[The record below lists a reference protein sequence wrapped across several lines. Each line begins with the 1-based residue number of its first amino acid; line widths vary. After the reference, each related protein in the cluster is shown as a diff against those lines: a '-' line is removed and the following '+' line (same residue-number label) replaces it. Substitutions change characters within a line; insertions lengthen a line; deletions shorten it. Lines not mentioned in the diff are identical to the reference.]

1 MATLLAASW
10 RAARRG
16 VLERGGLQQ
25 FAFRQFLFACQARL
39 LLQLQRPGE
48 ARPSIRCP
56 LSVWQL
62 CLQAVTSHP
71 RRTLA
76 CLLGLSKGM
85 SRRGYFGSRK

>member
-48 ARPSIRCP
+48 ACP
-56 LSVWQL
+56 
-62 CLQAVTSHP
+62 AP
-71 RRTLA
+71 LA
-76 CLLGLSKGM
+76 SPLASLAIALRSTVHN
-85 SRRGYFGSRK
+85 